1 MDRGAWQAI
10 VHGVT
15 ESDTTELL
23 TLHSAI
29 LDCLKFIFC
38 NFEPFICI
46 FEQTLGM
53 VEPGVLQSVGSQRVT
68 HDLAIEQQTSNPC
81 NLGLALIL

>member
-1 MDRGAWQAI
+1 MARGAWQAI

-23 TLHSAI
+23 TLHSAV

-46 FEQTLGM
+46 FEQKL
-53 VEPGVLQSVGSQRVT
+53 
-68 HDLAIEQQTSNPC
+68 N
-81 NLGLALIL
+81 NLLNINV

>member
-1 MDRGAWQAI
+1 MARGAWQAI

-29 LDCLKFIFC
+29 LDCLKFIFVILS
-38 NFEPFICI
+38 P
-46 FEQTLGM
+46 L
-53 VEPGVLQSVGSQRVT
+53 SVYLSK
-68 HDLAIEQQTSNPC
+68 S
-81 NLGLALIL
+81 